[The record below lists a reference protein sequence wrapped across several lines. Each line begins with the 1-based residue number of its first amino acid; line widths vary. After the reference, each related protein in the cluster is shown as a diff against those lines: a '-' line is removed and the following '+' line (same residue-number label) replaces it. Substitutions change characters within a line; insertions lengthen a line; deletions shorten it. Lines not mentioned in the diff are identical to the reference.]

1 METKRIMKLG
11 GVLLVAAVAQATFTP
26 GLNSSSLTTLI
37 TRVPQC
43 AVGSS
48 KYQNRKRRRS
58 DPQLSNYRWHASS
71 TGTTPPT
78 APLTMCTAVM
88 RLQRPNRSPG
98 ATVNVTQELC
108 NGYPNEPRARPAK
121 FLSVGLPTMTLVV
134 VLLRCATQIHVSRRL
149 WWDDGAA
156 LLAMA
161 LLAVISVLGYANED
175 MGFGHHYWNIDPG
188 NSKTILQIIYVLQML
203 YIFVQAFAKISI
215 ACFYSRVFASKTFR
229 LKTNIFMIFLTTR
242 SLLFLLLIIFQCTP
256 IQSIWNRAI
265 PSQCLNISAISN
277 GGAAFSIF
285 EDMILITLPI
295 SELPKLQLD
304 RKKKAALFGM
314 FALGSLRTSA
324 CIGSMIRLKYM
335 VTFAHSFDPT
345 WDYVDVADWSSLE
358 LNAAV
363 MCGSLPA
370 LRPLFIKARTLVS
383 AIKLSSGSGVPT
395 STSGKLDQ
403 HQQRHGFAMGNIA
416 PRPSRSHQASG
427 QSWPADADTNHKPIR
442 LDSLKIESA
451 ASDSKSAH
459 YCRETAIKSSGS
471 DLDSGQWSAGASSAA
486 FDGEQ
491 MKSPIESLEKA
502 FTANEWIAAGNELV
516 LEKQAHFFMLG

>member
-1 METKRIMKLG
+1 MKFG
-11 GVLLVAAVAQATFTP
+11 SVLLMAVVAQATFTP

-43 AVGSS
+43 AMACLIDGYHSTNCPIDKLADCVCTDIPLQARSS
-48 KYQNRKRRRS
+48 QCV
-58 DPQLSNYRWHASS
+58 QLSCGFNDQI
-71 TGTTPPT
+71 GT
-78 APLTMCTAVM
+78 
-88 RLQRPNRSPG
+88 PG

-108 NGYPNEPRARPAK
+108 KGYPNEPRERPAK
-121 FLSVGLPTMTLVV
+121 FLSVGLPTMTL
-134 VLLRCATQIHVSRRL
+134 
-149 WWDDGAA
+149 
-156 LLAMA
+156 A
-161 LLAVISVLGYANED
+161 LLAVISGLGYANED
-175 MGFGHHYWNIDPG
+175 LGFGHHYWNIDPG

-242 SLLFLLLIIFQCTP
+242 SFLFLLLIIFQCTP

-285 EDMILITLPI
+285 EDMILIILPI
-295 SELPKLQLD
+295 PELLKLQLD

-314 FALGSLRTSA
+314 FALGSFA
-324 CIGSMIRLKYM
+324 CIASLIRLKYM

-345 WDYVDVADWSSLE
+345 WDYVDVVDWSSLE

-383 AIKLSSGSGVPT
+383 AIKLSSGSGGNT

-403 HQQRHGFAMGNIA
+403 HQQRHGFAAANIA
-416 PRPSRSHQASG
+416 PRPSRSRQASSR
-427 QSWPADADTNHKPIR
+427 SWPADADADQKPIR
-442 LDSLKIESA
+442 LDSLEIKSA

-459 YCRETAIKSSGS
+459 YYRETAIEGSGS
-471 DLDSGQWSAGASSAA
+471 DLDSGPWSAGAASVS
-486 FDGEQ
+486 FDEEQ
-491 MKSPIESLEKA
+491 IRGPGIRK
-502 FTANEWIAAGNELV
+502 
-516 LEKQAHFFMLG
+516 

>member
-1 METKRIMKLG
+1 MKFG
-11 GVLLVAAVAQATFTP
+11 SVLLMAVVAQATFTP

-43 AVGSS
+43 AMACLIDGYHSTNCPIDKLADCVCTDIPLQARSS
-48 KYQNRKRRRS
+48 QCV
-58 DPQLSNYRWHASS
+58 QLSCGFND
-71 TGTTPPT
+71 
-78 APLTMCTAVM
+78 
-88 RLQRPNRSPG
+88 QI

-108 NGYPNEPRARPAK
+108 KGYPNEPRERPAK
-121 FLSVGLPTMTLVV
+121 FLSVGLPTMTL
-134 VLLRCATQIHVSRRL
+134 
-149 WWDDGAA
+149 
-156 LLAMA
+156 A
-161 LLAVISVLGYANED
+161 LLAVISGLGYANED
-175 MGFGHHYWNIDPG
+175 LGFGHHYWNIDPG

-242 SLLFLLLIIFQCTP
+242 SFLFLLLIIFQCTP

-277 GGAAFSIF
+277 GGAA
-285 EDMILITLPI
+285 
-295 SELPKLQLD
+295 
-304 RKKKAALFGM
+304 KKKAALFGM
-314 FALGSLRTSA
+314 FALGSFA
-324 CIGSMIRLKYM
+324 CIASLIRLKYM

-345 WDYVDVADWSSLE
+345 WDYVDVVDWSSLE

-383 AIKLSSGSGVPT
+383 AIKLSSGSGGNT

-403 HQQRHGFAMGNIA
+403 HQQRHGFAAANIA
-416 PRPSRSHQASG
+416 PRPSRSRQASSR
-427 QSWPADADTNHKPIR
+427 SWPADADADQKPIR
-442 LDSLKIESA
+442 LDSLEIESA

-459 YCRETAIKSSGS
+459 YYRETAIEGSGS
-471 DLDSGQWSAGASSAA
+471 DLDSGPWSAGAASVS
-486 FDGEQ
+486 FDEEQ
-491 MKSPIESLEKA
+491 IRGPGIRK
-502 FTANEWIAAGNELV
+502 
-516 LEKQAHFFMLG
+516 